1 MKGIKIGVVLSALAF
16 SSAQAATW
24 HGAAGLGPDYAGVGG
39 KISVVSDGLGLS
51 LGLGCSSYNTEN
63 GSQCGASISAIN
75 SRWLDPANNRHG
87 IAVYAGLV
95 DDKVV
100 QQPGNLNATLD
111 PVYGVGI
118 GYQYHHNGLTKPG
131 LQLAI
136 YLSHEND
143 IEKETLLRWQIGYQ
157 F

>member
-1 MKGIKIGVVLSALAF
+1 MKVKQLGLVLAALLMNP
-16 SSAQAATW
+16 AQAATW

-39 KISVVSDGLGLS
+39 KISLVSDGLGLS
-51 LGLGCSSYNTEN
+51 LGLGCSSYNTET

-100 QQPGNLNATLD
+100 QKPGNLNATLD
-111 PVYGVGI
+111 PVYGVGV
-118 GYQYHHNGLTKPG
+118 GYQYHHNGLNNAG

-136 YLSHEND
+136 YLSREND